1 MQTSIADHDTDR
13 YHDRPMRNPNH
24 DSSRKEKQ
32 MNVITKTTAVAVL
45 VVLGLTLTV
54 WSAET
59 PPVPNN
65 GAAKPVPPPQRSI
78 GFRGD
83 GSGVFADAKPPTE
96 FDAQTGKNLR
106 WKVALP
112 NHSNSS
118 PIVVGDKVFVVCAAG
133 WPEGQ
138 DCAQLLCF
146 DAATGKELWRRDV
159 DEFAMRPAEEA
170 KAARAV
176 RAEYH
181 RRIRLLNN
189 GLFAYHQTTND
200 AERAVLVK
208 QAEEIGIKGDP
219 YKSYSWGIGSAE
231 QVVMRKTEFGKQVS
245 KVCGY
250 ETITWSPTCLDMN
263 MPTPVSDG
271 KRVFVVTGRRTAHA
285 FDLDGNIVWHVWQP
299 DAPYSGHY
307 PEDLA
312 NAPWIV
318 EGKLLMYVFD
328 HLWAWDTA
336 TGKLAWKAPSKFRFR
351 HGMGTPVLL
360 NLPVP
365 GQPGTT
371 DAFLYL
377 WTGDLVR
384 VRDGQILQKDLMY
397 AYFGTM
403 TTDRADT
410 LFITTMPENCVE
422 HRSLTSAGY
431 KPQLPPQGKTRTA
444 ALRFAYTGPDTVTW
458 TEVWTNQTGLGTN
471 PIFHDHRL
479 YTVGGGVL
487 DARTGNVVVKAG
499 RDGIGNNGFI
509 LAGNHLYGLP
519 NTTVAWP
526 RAGTNNA
533 DTVNVVRVKPAD
545 GAGRP
550 AEQRLELQPRLIT
563 DPVQLKKV
571 VAMTGF
577 QYHKSDYGWHTAAS
591 APFAADNR
599 LYVRTFDYLYCFEA
613 K

>member
-1 MQTSIADHDTDR
+1 MNLLAPASLFVAIA
-13 YHDRPMRNPNH
+13 
-24 DSSRKEKQ
+24 
-32 MNVITKTTAVAVL
+32 IATAHA
-45 VVLGLTLTV
+45 GTV
-54 WSAET
+54 
-59 PPVPNN
+59 
-65 GAAKPVPPPQRSI
+65 GY
-78 GFRGD
+78 RGN
-83 GSGVFADAKPPTE
+83 GSGVFPDAKPPTE
-96 FDAQTGKNLR
+96 FDAVTGKNLR

-118 PIVVGDKVFVVCAAG
+118 PIVVGDRVFVVCAAG

-170 KAARAV
+170 KAAREV

-200 AERAVLVK
+200 TERAALVK
-208 QAEEIGIKGDP
+208 QAEEIGVKSDP
-219 YKSYSWGIGSAE
+219 YKQYSWGTGSAE
-231 QVVMRKTEFGKQVS
+231 QVVMRSEFGKQVR

-271 KRVFVVTGRRTAHA
+271 KRVYVVTGRRTAHA
-285 FDLDGNIVWHVWQP
+285 FDLDGNVVWQVWQP

-312 NAPWIV
+312 NAPWVV
-318 EGKLLMYVFD
+318 EGKLLMYAFD

-365 GQPGTT
+365 GQPGAT

-384 VRDGQILQKDLMY
+384 VRDGKTLQKDLMY
-397 AYFGTM
+397 AFFGSM

-410 LFITTMPENCVE
+410 LFISTMPENCVE
-422 HRSLTSAGY
+422 HTNLTRAGH
-431 KPQLPPQGKTRTA
+431 KPQLPPHGKARTA
-444 ALRFAYTGPDTVTW
+444 ALRFAYADPDTVTW
-458 TEVWTNQTGLGTN
+458 TEVWTNQTGLGSN
-471 PIFHDHRL
+471 PIFHEHRL
-479 YTVGGGVL
+479 YTAGGGVL
-487 DARTGNVVVKAG
+487 DARTGNVTVKAG
-499 RDGIGNNGFI
+499 RDEIGRNGFI

-519 NTTVAWP
+519 LTTVGWP
-526 RAGTNNA
+526 RANTNNTE
-533 DTVNVVRVKPAD
+533 TVNVVRVKPAD

-550 AEQRLELQPRLIT
+550 TEQRLESQPRLIT

-577 QYHKSDYGWHTAAS
+577 QYHKSDYGWYTAAS
-591 APFAADNR
+591 APFAAGNR

-613 K
+613 R